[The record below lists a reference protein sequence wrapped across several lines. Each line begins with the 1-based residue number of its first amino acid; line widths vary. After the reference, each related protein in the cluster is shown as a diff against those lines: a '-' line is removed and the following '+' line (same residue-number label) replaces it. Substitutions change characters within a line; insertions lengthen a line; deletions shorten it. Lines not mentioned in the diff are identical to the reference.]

1 MADASLIVYRYFDEL
16 MNDGDFSVVNDI
28 FTEDCQLSITTIP
41 LPVRGIEGVRGFA
54 TTLRGGFPNIRFTVD
69 HLIVDGDKVLANWRI
84 TGTHQGE
91 FLGIPPTGH
100 IIQDHGNDVFHLRD
114 GKITRVWVNEDSLGL
129 MRQLGALPGGAPSAP
144 ATQPAF
150 PATTDGGGSPD
161 ANRAVVRRYFEE
173 VMNEYR
179 LDVIDEI
186 VHPDFIFTIPTHA
199 GAHGP
204 EGFKDEV
211 TMLHTAFPDVH
222 FYIEDEFADRQRVAV
237 RWVARGTHLG
247 NFLGNAP
254 TGHRFWIDGIGSYRL
269 ADGKL
274 IENRVNE
281 DSLNLLIQIGA
292 IPPLGAS
299 SATPEA
305 AGRK

>member
-1 MADASLIVYRYFDEL
+1 MADASSIVHRYFDEL
-16 MNDGDFSVVNDI
+16 MNNGNFSVVNDI
-28 FTEDCQLSITTIP
+28 FTEDCQFRITTIP
-41 LPVRGIEGVRGFA
+41 LPVGGLEGMRDFA
-54 TTLRGGFPNIRFTVD
+54 ATLRGGFPDIRFTVD

-84 TGTHQGE
+84 TGTHQGD
-91 FLGIPPTGH
+91 FLGIPPTGNV
-100 IIQDHGNDVFHLRD
+100 IQDHGNDIFHLRE
-114 GKITRVWVNEDSLGL
+114 GKITNVWVNEDSFGL
-129 MRQLGALPGGAPSAP
+129 MRQLGALPGGGPSTP
-144 ATQPAF
+144 ATEAVPQA
-150 PATTDGGGSPD
+150 ALEDGGSPD

-173 VMNEYR
+173 AMNEYR
-179 LDVIDEI
+179 LDVVDEI
-186 VHPDFIFTIPTHA
+186 IHPDFIFTIPTHS

-211 TMLHTAFPDVH
+211 NMLHTAFPNIH

-247 NFLGNAP
+247 DFLGNAS
-254 TGHRFWIDGIGSYRL
+254 TGRRFWIDGIGSYRL

-281 DSLNLLIQIGA
+281 DSLNLLIQVGA

-299 SATPEA
+299 E
-305 AGRK
+305 G